1 MTYNSELH
9 HRSTIRL
16 KNYDYSKNGA
26 YFVTVCVRNKECVLG
41 NIINGKMVLS
51 ETGKIVSEYW
61 FEIPKHFHN
70 VKLDEFC
77 VMPNHIHGILLL
89 NNVGVQNFEPL
100 RNKFQHIIPK
110 SIGSIIRTYKTAVTH
125 WCKQNDYNF
134 FWQRNYYE
142 HIIRNENEL
151 SEISEYIFNNPL
163 KWELDNENP
172 ENIAK

>member
-1 MTYNSELH
+1 M
-9 HRSTIRL
+9 I
-16 KNYDYSKNGA
+16 
-26 YFVTVCVRNKECVLG
+26 
-41 NIINGKMVLS
+41 LS
-51 ETGKIVSEYW
+51 EIGKIVFDYW
-61 FEIPKHFHN
+61 FEIPKHFQN

-125 WCKQNDYNF
+125 WSKQNDYNF
-134 FWQRNYYE
+134 FWQRNFYE

-151 SEISEYIFNNPL
+151 NEIREYINNNPL
-163 KWELDNENP
+163 QWELDNENP
-172 ENIAK
+172 ENITR